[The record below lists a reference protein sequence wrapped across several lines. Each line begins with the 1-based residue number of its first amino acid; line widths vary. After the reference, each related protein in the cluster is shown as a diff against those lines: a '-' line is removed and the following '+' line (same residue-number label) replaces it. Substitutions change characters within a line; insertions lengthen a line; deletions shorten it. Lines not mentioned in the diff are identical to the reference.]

1 MTIRPSTAFRFA
13 LAALVFAFPAAHA
26 QTPPDAGALQRE
38 TERSLQA
45 PRPAERPLAAPAAR
59 PMDEDAKAARI
70 AVKRLVIDGANLV
83 PVAELEALLADLPG
97 QSLTL
102 AELERA
108 AQRIAEHYRAR
119 GWFVRVYLPA
129 QDVTDGT
136 VRIQVLEGRYEGSRL
151 EDAGGRA
158 DGEFVRNVVTR
169 RLKEGEPLS
178 AADLE
183 RGLLLANDL
192 PGIAA
197 AGLLEAGETPGG
209 TRLALRTE
217 DTPFV
222 TGDVGVDNHGIRST
236 GRGQVVGGVALNNL
250 AGIGDR
256 LGLRALAAE
265 DVYSA
270 RLGYSLP
277 LGSDGWRLGT
287 HFSTLNYELG
297 GRYRALDAEG
307 RARTAGLDL
316 SWAWVRQ
323 SDRNLSLGT
332 AYEWRRYED
341 DVLSAPL
348 RRHRVHAFT
357 LALSGDQRDSF
368 HGGGITWGGVQ
379 ITLGRLDIRDPA
391 ADRAADA
398 VGPRADGDYSKLGV
412 QLNRLQA
419 LGISGWRVQAM
430 LSGQWAD
437 GNLGSSEKFTLG
449 GPHRVRAYPVNEAS
463 GDAGVLMKLELQR
476 ELGHGWQA
484 MAFYDIGRIRQHR
497 DTWTGWQGGSR
508 QPNIYSLSG
517 AGLGVSWNRAS
528 WQLAASAAVPVDG
541 NPGKDANGRNNDG
554 TRPSSASFWLALG
567 RVL

>member
-1 MTIRPSTAFRFA
+1 MA
-13 LAALVFAFPAAHA
+13 
-26 QTPPDAGALQRE
+26 
-38 TERSLQA
+38 
-45 PRPAERPLAAPAAR
+45 
-59 PMDEDAKAARI
+59 EDAKAARI

-83 PVAELEALLADLPG
+83 LVAELEALLADLPG

-158 DGEFVRNVVTR
+158 DGGFVRDVVTR

-197 AGLLEAGETPGG
+197 TGLLEAGETAGG
-209 TRLALRTE
+209 TRLVLRTE

-297 GRYRALDAEG
+297 GRHRALDAEG

-316 SWAWVRQ
+316 SGPGCARA
-323 SDRNLSLGT
+323 T
-332 AYEWRRYED
+332 A
-341 DVLSAPL
+341 
-348 RRHRVHAFT
+348 T
-357 LALSGDQRDSF
+357 
-368 HGGGITWGGVQ
+368 
-379 ITLGRLDIRDPA
+379 
-391 ADRAADA
+391 
-398 VGPRADGDYSKLGV
+398 
-412 QLNRLQA
+412 
-419 LGISGWRVQAM
+419 
-430 LSGQWAD
+430 
-437 GNLGSSEKFTLG
+437 
-449 GPHRVRAYPVNEAS
+449 
-463 GDAGVLMKLELQR
+463 
-476 ELGHGWQA
+476 
-484 MAFYDIGRIRQHR
+484 
-497 DTWTGWQGGSR
+497 
-508 QPNIYSLSG
+508 
-517 AGLGVSWNRAS
+517 
-528 WQLAASAAVPVDG
+528 
-541 NPGKDANGRNNDG
+541 
-554 TRPSSASFWLALG
+554 
-567 RVL
+567 